1 MTALDSSLQASKV
14 GILVDE
20 LLAAVVSASSMV
32 LDVLWVCPHAYV
44 HIPMCAL
51 QLDTCCPLLL
61 VGAKACLRSDECKV
75 RDENDTVILS
85 PERRGKKRESAVI
98 HMISWEIPSDWLKG
112 TVMGLSFPQRR
123 VHLHALKLLLQFGL
137 SRGITHS
144 GGIQGAPFPKAVTS
158 GLENTTHTPDPRSP
172 WLTFFMLV
180 CSSLMQ
186 NTRRMDKFVS
196 VGLVPTCYSCDFRPG
211 AEESAPL
218 WCWEICTLVV
228 LDPSALLRLLS
239 YVRTTLQV
247 LWKCSSWTRRWG
259 CRACTPSMPS
269 GGSDD
274 AGPGSNELQDTE
286 ESSLHLGQGRDIGRI
301 LQKGILCI
309 KLECLVNTTITF
321 AEYLHP
327 C

>member
-1 MTALDSSLQASKV
+1 MMTALDSSLQASKM

-20 LLAAVVSASSMV
+20 LLAAVVSASPMA

-44 HIPMCAL
+44 HMPMCAL

-61 VGAKACLRSDECKV
+61 VGAKACLKSDECKV

-98 HMISWEIPSDWLKG
+98 HKISWEIPSDWLKG

-137 SRGITHS
+137 SRGVTHS

-172 WLTFFMLV
+172 WLTFFMLFW
-180 CSSLMQ
+180 SSLMQ

-196 VGLVPTCYSCDFRPG
+196 VGLVPTRYSCDFRPG

-218 WCWEICTLVV
+218 WCWGICTLVV
-228 LDPSALLRLLS
+228 L
-239 YVRTTLQV
+239 
-247 LWKCSSWTRRWG
+247 
-259 CRACTPSMPS
+259 
-269 GGSDD
+269 
-274 AGPGSNELQDTE
+274 SN
-286 ESSLHLGQGRDIGRI
+286 
-301 LQKGILCI
+301 
-309 KLECLVNTTITF
+309 
-321 AEYLHP
+321 LHP
-327 C
+327 CGVGESAPLWCWIPPRCSDCYHMRELPCRSCESAALLNQEVRLQSLHS